1 MSGSILPKG
10 NASLKTR
17 IERLDR
23 TATLLKIA
31 ITVVV
36 VVILT
41 GILYALASGFGKQR
55 APRTAAE
62 RQLQFA
68 ESTLETNKR
77 DAQAWTDYINAL
89 NLAGRYS
96 EAARA
101 YEDAI
106 RSVPESEPVAY
117 VKVAYARVLL
127 AQKNTDEGL
136 EQAQAAL
143 KTAEADRKRLQKK
156 LVDEGVKTVSASY
169 QQTGLGPVVEAQVLI
184 ASIYREQG
192 RWQDV
197 IEMSSKTL
205 KVDPI
210 ASDVLLV
217 RGRAYVETGDIDKA
231 RADFE
236 QALKFGETAAQAEL
250 DKLEDR

>member
-1 MSGSILPKG
+1 M
-10 NASLKTR
+10 KTR

-231 RADFE
+231 LADFE